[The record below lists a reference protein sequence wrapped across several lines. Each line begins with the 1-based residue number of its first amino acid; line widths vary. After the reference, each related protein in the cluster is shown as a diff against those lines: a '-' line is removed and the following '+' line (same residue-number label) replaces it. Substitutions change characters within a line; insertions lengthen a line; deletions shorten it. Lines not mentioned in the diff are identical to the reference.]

1 LSYPGYY
8 ETGDAGFCDTE
19 GFMHV
24 MGRTDDIIN
33 VAGHRLSTGQME
45 GALAEVEGVSEC
57 AVIGA
62 DDPLKGM
69 IPVAFVVASG
79 QHNET
84 ELAAACIAHV
94 RSEIGAV
101 ASVRT
106 IHVVA
111 ALPKTR
117 SGKILR
123 SSLRAIANGQV
134 INMPNTIENP
144 DSLKDIVSRV
154 ENTGR

>member
-1 LSYPGYY
+1 
-8 ETGDAGFCDTE
+8 
-19 GFMHV
+19 MHV

-62 DDPLKGM
+62 DDQLKGM
-69 IPVAFVVASG
+69 IPVAFVVAST
-79 QHNET
+79 QENEK
-84 ELAAACIAHV
+84 ELAAACIAHA

-123 SSLRAIANGQV
+123 STLRAIANGQV
-134 INMPNTIENP
+134 VTMPNTIENP
-144 DSLKDIVSRV
+144 EAIKAILSKVR
-154 ENTGR
+154 